1 MKQRI
6 TREQQRSREGKR
18 SATEV
23 ERRLEEAFAPAVIN
37 ELRERTGY
45 NPRQRTGTALRL
57 MLTVVE
63 AFLLGQT
70 LSFASLRA
78 IFVRRFGFIRSCP
91 FQKRFKQAS
100 AAAFFRAAFE
110 QVVGSVVAAAGL
122 SLSGPLGAFEDVR
135 VYDGTGQ
142 RVPPR
147 GRAALPGCTAGKAG
161 TKWLMGYSIK
171 TGLLEQGL
179 CGAETASETPLWR
192 TLVPKFT
199 RGVLYLLDLGFF
211 ERQLFADAQA
221 AGAHVLMRLK
231 SNAKVRVVGHVLD
244 AGSQKTPGWS
254 LKYYLQSA
262 SRRRGTVFDLDVIW
276 GKGGEALALRLVG
289 VAHTSSTI
297 RWYLTTVPREL
308 LTAAQVIQGYRLR
321 WLVELLFREIKQAA
335 DLGRSF
341 TADKNAVE
349 ALTYG
354 AMLAH
359 VLVRSLRIQ
368 AALANEIPLE
378 QLRPLACLHVARAFA
393 REIVDAL
400 ASLSHEVWTRATRAV
415 SAALL
420 ALARE
425 LKPSRSR
432 YRVALALGAAG
443 A

>member
-1 MKQRI
+1 MEQRI

-18 SATEV
+18 TATEV
-23 ERRLEEAFAPAVIN
+23 ARQLERAFTPAVIN
-37 ELRERTGY
+37 ALRERTGY
-45 NPRQRTGTALRL
+45 NPRQRTGTALRVL
-57 MLTVVE
+57 LTVVE
-63 AFLLGQT
+63 SFLLGQT

-78 IFVRRFGFIRSCP
+78 VFVRRFGFIRSCP

-100 AAAFFRAAFE
+100 AAAFFRAALE

-122 SLSGPLGAFEDVR
+122 TLSGPLGAFDDVR

-171 TGLLEQGL
+171 TGLLEHGL

-199 RGVLYLLDLGFF
+199 RGVLYLFDLGFF

-231 SNAKVRVVGHVLD
+231 SNAKVRVVGHALD
-244 AGSQKTPGWS
+244 DGSQKAPGWS
-254 LKYYLQSA
+254 LTYYLQCV

-276 GKGGEALALRLVG
+276 GKGKEALALRLVG
-289 VAHTSSTI
+289 VAHTSSNI
-297 RWYLTTVPREL
+297 RWYLTTVPRDL
-308 LTAAQVIQGYRLR
+308 LTATQVIQGYRLR
-321 WLVELLFREIKQAA
+321 WLVELLFRELKQAA

-378 QLRPLACLHVARAFA
+378 QLRPLACLHVARAYA

-400 ASLSHEVWTRATRAV
+400 ASLSHEVWTSATGAV

-432 YRVALALGAAG
+432 MRIALALGAAG